1 MTAPLFMTGLG
12 VYLPRAM
19 VTNALLPALNPPMS
33 VTDMDRVGILRRGIA
48 TDDESVCVM
57 AVSAA
62 NRALEE
68 AQISANSLDFLIL
81 ANWTERRYVPD
92 FAPRVQH
99 ALGATRAFAF
109 DICCACCGFLY
120 GLSLAHGYLQNPNLR
135 RGLVIAS
142 DRSTRHIRPKSRGTL
157 VFGDAAAA
165 VVVER
170 DAPRGAKLLD
180 YELYTNGAQ
189 NGIMDLDADGFLVS
203 HIRQRD
209 LNELAGRSIA
219 GVSRAL
225 LDRNGLSLDD
235 VAWII
240 PHSGTAGV
248 QAMVR
253 EALGVP
259 VQKVLTNLPEIG
271 NVTTASIPAA
281 LQHFKQLGTVRPGD
295 LVLSASVGLG
305 WQAAAILYN
314 A

>member
-1 MTAPLFMTGLG
+1 MTTSLFMTGLG

-19 VTNALLPALNPPMS
+19 VTNALLPSLDPPLS
-33 VTDMDRVGILRRGIA
+33 AGDMDRVGILRRGIA
-48 TDDESVCVM
+48 TDDESVLAM

-68 AQISANSLDFLIL
+68 AQIRANSLNFLIL

-109 DICCACCGFLY
+109 DICGACSGFLY
-120 GLSLAHGYLQNPNLR
+120 GLSLAHGYLQNPNLAC
-135 RGLVIAS
+135 GIVIAS

-170 DAPRGAKLLD
+170 DAARGAKLID

-189 NGIMDLDADGFLVS
+189 NGIMDIDTEGFLVS

-259 VQKVLTNLPEIG
+259 VQKILSNLPEIG